1 MAQLLGRKKGRTAMS
16 SISVVCSK
24 CGRPL
29 GATGPASPAPPLCD
43 RCGPAKA
50 RSSSPAAAGKLD
62 ASLDRLFQ
70 DELRNARSAPRRIVL
85 RSPAR
90 RWNFVPLFV
99 GAAALITSAIVGLL
113 IYLFIRPETGTEEVP
128 ARVTANRESLRASG
142 PERRGGAAA
151 ASVAA
156 SSSSS
161 PLATRLEVRPVP
173 SLAGGFGPF
182 GKFRDVADFRGQL
195 RRYADDYRRLVPVEP
210 SEPLRWLRFE
220 ANVRRRN
227 IDAVRFTVAEEPVD
241 VVWAFTADA
250 GLLAWG
256 VIPVESSELAQGD
269 RYTQA
274 ERADWPGLSVHESL
288 RVAVQGAAGL
298 RLAPGHDYL
307 LWFQFQDDRRR
318 PMAAAMRYVPAG
330 SFDENSTDIVKL
342 LRDGVPPAAVDAK

>member
-1 MAQLLGRKKGRTAMS
+1 
-16 SISVVCSK
+16 
-24 CGRPL
+24 L
-29 GATGPASPAPPLCD
+29 GATGGASQAPPLCD

-50 RSSSPAAAGKLD
+50 RPSSPAAPGKLD

-70 DELRNARSAPRRIVL
+70 DELRAAQSMPRRIVL
-85 RSPAR
+85 GSPAR

-99 GAAALITSAIVGLL
+99 GAAALITSVIVGLL
-113 IYLFIRPETGTEEVP
+113 IYLFIRPVTGTEEVLS
-128 ARVTANRESLRASG
+128 RVTANRESLRASG
-142 PERRGGAAA
+142 PERRGAVATTSSAA
-151 ASVAA
+151 
-156 SSSSS
+156 

-182 GKFRDVADFRGQL
+182 AKFRDVADFRGQL

-274 ERADWPGLSVHESL
+274 ERAAWPGLSAYESL
-288 RVAVQGAAGL
+288 QVYVQGAAGL
-298 RLAPGHDYL
+298 RLTPGHDYL
-307 LWFQFQDDRRR
+307 LWFQFADEQRRQ
-318 PMAAAMRYVPAG
+318 MAAAMRYVPAG
-330 SFDENSTDIVKL
+330 SFDENSTDVVKL
-342 LRDGVPPAAVDAK
+342 LRDGVSPPAADSSAVK